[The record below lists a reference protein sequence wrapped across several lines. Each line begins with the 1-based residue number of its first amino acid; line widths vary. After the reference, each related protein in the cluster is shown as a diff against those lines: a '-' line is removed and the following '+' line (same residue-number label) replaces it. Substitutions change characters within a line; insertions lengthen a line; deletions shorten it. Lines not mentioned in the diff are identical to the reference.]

1 MAPADPPTPPPDITR
16 LLHRAGAGE
25 TGAADDLLDAIY
37 GQLRRLAQAR
47 LAGESTPT
55 LQATELVHEAWLRL
69 HPDGDSGPLWDN
81 RRHFFAAAAESMR
94 RILVEHARA
103 RRAQKR
109 GGQGRRVPLGDV
121 LDLAQAPDPTVVF
134 ELDEAL
140 TRLAAE
146 SPEAAEIVQ
155 LRFFAGLSVE
165 ETADLTGL
173 SRSSVLRKW
182 QFARA
187 WLFREMFGDE
197 PRA

>member
-1 MAPADPPTPPPDITR
+1 MSAADSPTPGPDITR

-25 TGAADDLLDAIY
+25 SGAADDLLAAIY
-37 GQLRRLAQAR
+37 GQLRCLAQAR

-69 HPDGDSGPLWDN
+69 HPGRETGPLWDN

-103 RRAQKR
+103 RGTHKR
-109 GGQGRRVPLGDV
+109 GGRAERVPLGDV
-121 LDLAQAPDPTVVF
+121 LDLAQAPDASIVF

-140 TRLAAE
+140 TRLAAK
-146 SPEAAEIVQ
+146 SPDVAEIVQ

-165 ETADLTGL
+165 ETAELTGL
-173 SRSSVLRKW
+173 SRSTVLRKW
-182 QFARA
+182 QLARA
-187 WLFREMFGDE
+187 WLFRELFGGE
-197 PRA
+197 AAA